1 MRATRVVERVG
12 LRGVGGA
19 AVVVD
24 AGVTRGAG
32 GVEGAV
38 WGTCKVVGAAWGTCK
53 VMGAARGAAK
63 VDKVGNDGVTQ
74 VLWLDRPRWRSDHQA
89 LYRGGGV

>member
-12 LRGVGGA
+12 LRGIGGA

-32 GVEGAV
+32 EVEGAA
-38 WGTCKVVGAAWGTCK
+38 WDTCKVV
-53 VMGAARGAAK
+53 GAARGAAK

-74 VLWLDRPRWRSDHQA
+74 VLVVGPPKVA
-89 LYRGGGV
+89 V